1 MPTSPSQR
9 RELRGDLAQRR
20 RDLGPAERI
29 GAAQGLRHSLE
40 SLPEFLTDGKVA
52 GYWATGGELPLNLA
66 IAGLTERGQQFYL
79 PVIDSNRRLCFVPWR
94 TGDEVAPNRLGIPEP
109 VNQDHVSAPNQ
120 MDLVLVPLLGFDR
133 KGNRLG
139 FGGGYYDRS
148 FDFLNVAERPAQ
160 PLLVGVGYS
169 FQEVKSI
176 ETAHWDVRLDYIATE
191 KELIDCTGGK

>member
-20 RDLGPAERI
+20 RELGPAERI

-40 SLPEFLTDGKVA
+40 SLPDFLTDAKVA

-66 IAGLTERGQQFYL
+66 IAGLAERGQQFYL
-79 PVIDSNRRLCFVPWR
+79 PVIDSNRRLCFVSWR

-109 VNQDHVSAPNQ
+109 VNQDNVTAPNQ

-148 FDFLNVAERPAQ
+148 FDFLNVAGRPAQ